1 MQEKILNTRKNG
13 MAVMLLCILLYV
25 AAILCVVFGA
35 IRTGESGLVLGGGME
50 LRLPL
55 EMSPGEGPLVELSW
69 GIGRAHV

>member
-35 IRTGESGLVLGGGME
+35 INMDRGNMLGLLLFIPASSGLCWAG
-50 LRLPL
+50 
-55 EMSPGEGPLVELSW
+55 SPSAV
-69 GIGRAHV
+69 